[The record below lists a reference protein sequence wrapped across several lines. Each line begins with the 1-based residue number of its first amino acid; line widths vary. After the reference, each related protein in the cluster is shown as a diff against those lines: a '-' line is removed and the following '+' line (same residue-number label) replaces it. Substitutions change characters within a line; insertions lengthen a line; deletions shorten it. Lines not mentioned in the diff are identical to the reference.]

1 MSDKLKVMLTTE
13 GTYPF
18 HQGGVSTWCDMLV
31 HNLKDVEYVIYSV
44 VMNPFV
50 TQKFSLSNQA
60 SLIKLPLWGTEEP
73 CEHLTTPFSQVFLSK
88 KRTLDSV
95 VKSEFIPI
103 FDDLIDELIT
113 SDKDPQKLGN
123 TLLDLHNYFKK
134 YEYKMSF
141 KSEHTW
147 QAYKEKILKLT
158 ANKRNGF
165 SDPNVYSLVQSL
177 GWIYRFLNV
186 LNTPVPD
193 VHVTHS
199 AAAAFCGI
207 PCVLAKLERGTP
219 YLLTEHGV
227 YLREQ
232 YLSLAQRK
240 YPSFLNTFLI
250 KMIHS
255 VTSLN
260 YYYADQVSP
269 VCHYNTRW
277 EKRFGVKENDI
288 KVIYNGVDKKIF
300 SPDEGLKKRNQPTV
314 VAVAR
319 IDPIKDIETLIRA
332 AAIVREQVSDV
343 KFIVYGSVSVPEY
356 YELCLELRSKM
367 KLEDT
372 FTFAGHTSDVPAAYK
387 TGDII
392 ALSSI
397 SEAFPYSVVEAMMT
411 SKPVIATDVGGIK
424 EALGDTGIIVSP
436 RSPEEFADA
445 ILKLLRN
452 PGLCETLGEEARERA
467 LNYFTIDRVMSLHL
481 KSYIN
486 LVLGDRKTII
496 SDTSWIDRSKKQR
509 LLMEKGFVLH
519 ECGFYLEAISM
530 LRLALQESLDSP
542 TAPVILTY
550 IARAYNSLG
559 EYDKAFIELEK
570 AEAIMMLVKIKQIA

>member
-113 SDKDPQKLGN
+113 SDKDPQ
-123 TLLDLHNYFKK
+123 
-134 YEYKMSF
+134 
-141 KSEHTW
+141 
-147 QAYKEKILKLT
+147 
-158 ANKRNGF
+158 NKRNGF